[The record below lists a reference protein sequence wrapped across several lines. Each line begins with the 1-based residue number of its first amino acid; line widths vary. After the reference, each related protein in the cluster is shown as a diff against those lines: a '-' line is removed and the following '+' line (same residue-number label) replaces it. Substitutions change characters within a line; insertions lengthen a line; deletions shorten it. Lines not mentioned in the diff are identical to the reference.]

1 MQHRTLR
8 RIILGWVF
16 LIIVVALIGKVSVAA
31 SNAGR
36 TSADFLL
43 IGVGAR
49 AAGMGGAYTAVSEGA
64 PASYWNPA
72 GLSGGEGG
80 EVVLGHFSW
89 FQDITMEHGTLAYQ
103 INDKTALAASVTF
116 SQLRTGCRL

>member
-1 MQHRTLR
+1 
-8 RIILGWVF
+8 
-16 LIIVVALIGKVSVAA
+16 VVALIGKVSVAA

-36 TSADFLL
+36 TAVDFLL

-49 AAGMGGAYTAVSEGA
+49 AAGMGGVYTAVSKDT

-89 FQDITMEHGTLAYQ
+89 FQDITL
-103 INDKTALAASVTF
+103 
-116 SQLRTGCRL
+116 